1 MPNNNRCGGIAKS
14 PWCTRRGAGSSTHAR
29 SPTERRAIAVER
41 ELSGG
46 HPGAEPLQCE
56 AMSQAIPPETEQGYG
71 TPSVRQFS
79 VFLDN
84 RVGKLLDLVQLF
96 DDNPEVSLRAFSV
109 LDSSDHAVVRLIFDN
124 ADAARHLMRRRQ
136 FTFSET
142 DLLVV
147 ELGGDLTLKHICMY
161 LLGAELNIRFAY
173 PVLRA
178 EEDHPR
184 IALAVDDNT
193 LAGQIL
199 RRKGFRLLGEED
211 LA

>member
-1 MPNNNRCGGIAKS
+1 M
-14 PWCTRRGAGSSTHAR
+14 
-29 SPTERRAIAVER
+29 
-41 ELSGG
+41 
-46 HPGAEPLQCE
+46 
-56 AMSQAIPPETEQGYG
+56 PPETEPGTERGYAP
-71 TPSVRQFS
+71 PSVRQFS

-84 RVGKLLDLVQLF
+84 RVGKLLELVQLF
-96 DDNPEVSLRAFSV
+96 DDAPEVNLRAFSV

-136 FTFSET
+136 FVFSEV

-147 ELGGDLTLKHICMY
+147 ELTNTFTLTHVCLF

-173 PVLRA
+173 PVMLPNDERTT
-178 EEDHPR
+178 

-211 LA
+211 LG